1 MRVSPGRVK
10 ARDMRNF
17 SLSTCYQSHDRR
29 GDLSIQNPPP
39 HFCMQVDNVD
49 ITLGNKSVA
58 SYRLLVLLLI
68 HAQPRH

>member
-39 HFCMQVDNVD
+39 HFCMRVDNVD
-49 ITLGNKSVA
+49 ITIGTKYISLID
-58 SYRLLVLLLI
+58 VLLCIDNFSIL
-68 HAQPRH
+68 Q